1 MKNILLLGAT
11 GSIGDSV
18 LNVIKQ
24 NNKELNLIGI
34 SFNKNVDKAREI
46 FVDHPYL
53 SYVHVE
59 DQKAYKYFCA
69 RMDYYPDSSPRDW
82 THRPSE
88 LEDLINHE
96 SIDIIVCAISGF
108 AGLKAT
114 YMAAHSG
121 KKVLLANKESIV
133 AGGDL
138 ILPIAKENKTE
149 IIPID
154 SEHNA
159 IFQCLNGEKGTEDV
173 KKIIITASGGPFIN
187 KSISDLKNVTVKEA
201 LAHPNWKMGNKVTID
216 SATLV
221 NKCLELIE
229 AKHLFSLD
237 ENYFDLV
244 VHPQSIVHSI
254 VTYIDGSSICQM
266 SSPDM
271 RVPIAHAMSDKNRI
285 PIDFNSLDF
294 TSLNLSFQEFP
305 PDRLEIQ
312 SIAREVCNKGSNYGV
327 VFNAANEIA
336 VESFIN
342 AKINFDKIYEVI
354 YRTFDNKNVSKDLSI
369 ESINDIDMQTRIEAK
384 KVVKSITN

>member
-11 GSIGDSV
+11 GSIGSSILSV
-18 LNVIKQ
+18 IEQ
-24 NNKELNLIGI
+24 NKNELNLIGI
-34 SFNKNVDKAREI
+34 SFNSNITKGTKIIEKFSPSFVHIENLNCFEEKKA
-46 FVDHPYL
+46 FDTC
-53 SYVHVE
+53 
-59 DQKAYKYFCA
+59 AYIN
-69 RMDYYPDSSPRDW
+69 
-82 THRPSE
+82 TESE
-88 LEDLINHE
+88 LKNLINHKE
-96 SIDIIVCAISGF
+96 VDIIVCAISGF
-108 AGLKAT
+108 DGLKAA

-121 KKVLLANKESIV
+121 KKILLANKESIV

-138 ILPIAKENKTE
+138 ILPIATENKTE

-244 VHPQSIVHSI
+244 VHPQSIIHSI

-271 RVPIAHAMSDKNRI
+271 RVPIAHAISDENRI

-342 AKINFDKIYEVI
+342 GKINFDKIYEVI

>member
-11 GSIGDSV
+11 GSIGSSV
-18 LNVIKQ
+18 LSVIEQ
-24 NNKELNLIGI
+24 NKNELNLIGI
-34 SFNKNVDKAREI
+34 SFNSNIMKGTKIIEKFSPSFVHIENLNCFEEKKA
-46 FVDHPYL
+46 FDTC
-53 SYVHVE
+53 
-59 DQKAYKYFCA
+59 AYIN
-69 RMDYYPDSSPRDW
+69 
-82 THRPSE
+82 TESE
-88 LEDLINHE
+88 LNNLINHKE
-96 SIDIIVCAISGF
+96 VDIIVCAISGF
-108 AGLKAT
+108 DGLKAV

-121 KKVLLANKESIV
+121 KKILLANKESIV

-138 ILPIAKENKTE
+138 ILPIATENKTE

-271 RVPIAHAMSDKNRI
+271 RVPIAHAMSDENRI

-342 AKINFDKIYEVI
+342 GKINFDKIYEVI

>member
-11 GSIGDSV
+11 GSIGSSV
-18 LNVIKQ
+18 LSVIEQ
-24 NNKELNLIGI
+24 NKNELNLIGI
-34 SFNKNVDKAREI
+34 SFNSNITKGTKIIEKFSPSI
-46 FVDHPYL
+46 
-53 SYVHVE
+53 VHIENLNCFEEKKVFDTCTYINTE
-59 DQKAYKYFCA
+59 
-69 RMDYYPDSSPRDW
+69 
-82 THRPSE
+82 SE
-88 LEDLINHE
+88 LNNLINHKE
-96 SIDIIVCAISGF
+96 VDIIVCAISGF
-108 AGLKAT
+108 DGLKAA

-121 KKVLLANKESIV
+121 KKILLANKESIV

-201 LAHPNWKMGNKVTID
+201 LAHPNWKMGNKVSID

-271 RVPIAHAMSDKNRI
+271 RVPIAHAISDENRI

-342 AKINFDKIYEVI
+342 GKINFDKIYEVI

>member
-11 GSIGDSV
+11 GSIGSSV
-18 LNVIKQ
+18 LSVIEQ
-24 NNKELNLIGI
+24 NKNELNLIGI
-34 SFNKNVDKAREI
+34 SFNSNITKGTKIIEKFSPSFVHIENLNCFEEKKA
-46 FVDHPYL
+46 FDTC
-53 SYVHVE
+53 
-59 DQKAYKYFCA
+59 AYIN
-69 RMDYYPDSSPRDW
+69 
-82 THRPSE
+82 TESE
-88 LEDLINHE
+88 LNNLINHKE
-96 SIDIIVCAISGF
+96 VDIIVCAISGF
-108 AGLKAT
+108 DGLKAA

-121 KKVLLANKESIV
+121 KKILLANKESIV

-138 ILPIAKENKTE
+138 ILPIATENKTE

-201 LAHPNWKMGNKVTID
+201 LAHPNWKMGNKVSID

-244 VHPQSIVHSI
+244 VHPQSIIHSI

-271 RVPIAHAMSDKNRI
+271 RVPIAHAMSDENRI

-342 AKINFDKIYEVI
+342 GEINFDKIYEVI

>member
-11 GSIGDSV
+11 GSIGSSILSV
-18 LNVIKQ
+18 IEQ
-24 NNKELNLIGI
+24 NKNELNLIGI
-34 SFNKNVDKAREI
+34 SFNSNIMKGTKIIEKFSPSFVHIENLNCFEEKKA
-46 FVDHPYL
+46 FDTC
-53 SYVHVE
+53 
-59 DQKAYKYFCA
+59 AYIN
-69 RMDYYPDSSPRDW
+69 
-82 THRPSE
+82 TESE
-88 LEDLINHE
+88 LNNLINHKE
-96 SIDIIVCAISGF
+96 VDIIVCAISGF
-108 AGLKAT
+108 DGLKAA

-121 KKVLLANKESIV
+121 KKILLANKESIV

-138 ILPIAKENKTE
+138 ILPIATENKTE

-271 RVPIAHAMSDKNRI
+271 RVPIAHAMSDENRI

-342 AKINFDKIYEVI
+342 GKINFDKIYEVI